1 MPSSKPWTYRLT
13 AGRPYPWTCQPLQ
26 LIHILFCLK
35 HFVQFCLVS
44 HKKTSLT
51 KYADLV
57 VGQESASW
65 SSPLLLWDPRGEHAG
80 AAPEAGTSVCVC
92 LGAGREP
99 RWLQAKRR
107 KQKPSVGN
115 RQNHVPPGVS
125 VCRSHSKA
133 FTEFDQIFYKLHQNI
148 PSIAFVTLS
157 ALFKQKIR

>member
-115 RQNHVPPGVS
+115 RQNPTTCPL
-125 VCRSHSKA
+125 VCLFVDHIQKLLLNLTKFSINYIK
-133 FTEFDQIFYKLHQNI
+133 IFLQLH
-148 PSIAFVTLS
+148 L
-157 ALFKQKIR
+157 